1 MATVTQGVLL
11 RLLQAMH
18 TEERVAGEHRSPV
31 LQVTGVVPAL
41 TASTSD
47 APLLAAPP
55 SNGVLLNLS
64 DGLHSTYV
72 QVPPADADALLAA
85 ARPHLVGHLVHLD
98 RLRLARPVPRALGLR
113 TVPSSRSLPC
123 AGAPQPLVVRPAA
136 CARGYVIQPAAS
148 AADAAPPL
156 MPSCPTSSSDDNDAK
171 RTVLGPKNA
180 VADPAPPPQQPVK
193 RRFSSPAPPSK
204 QRDPSPAAKPAVSR
218 ASSPSVGKSASRPS
232 SPALRSTPRATSPA
246 PSKCVVPSLVAARE
260 ENRRAARE
268 PAIIVPSR
276 YRQPSPAGGRRGAAS
291 PAVAGG
297 RRASLSPSS
306 RRLSGEGTGKKK
318 VGVLV
323 AGISKMTDLG
333 SGSAAKPG
341 RKSWD
346 DPTRTAAATS
356 VMKSKAKVDKDT
368 IIRTQEA
375 MSRRL
380 SDATTEQSS
389 NDDSSVDEK
398 PKQPRKKI
406 DAPTSVKAKTAA
418 PKITLHD
425 PKWTDGSIPLDALP
439 DKLSKIGKE
448 AFERRDSA
456 ATAAASALQE
466 ALISESVI
474 RNISKFSEIC
484 ASARVSN
491 PFPTVDLFLVVCED
505 ALKWK
510 TIAAESVATN
520 GAEEEELLEKKS
532 TWHWVGAALATD
544 LEVLKLLNGATGPFS
559 RTRSSGTTNK
569 PNASSVEPPRTTS
582 LSSKKQAHGASAKA
596 QSKAAAVSPSSP
608 PRCST
613 WNMGETAE
621 LAKALWREMRA
632 WFLTFVDE
640 ALDVGFHL
648 FEDQQNVA
656 GKGRQHGGG
665 HITMVLS
672 QFKKI
677 SDWLDQV
684 GKIAAAEEEEQRT
697 KEKIELLKR
706 KIYGFVISH
715 MGSALESP
723 ASVSVSS
730 RS

>member
-31 LQVTGVVPAL
+31 LQVTAVVPAL

-47 APLLAAPP
+47 SPLLAAPP

-64 DGLHSTYV
+64 DGLHCTYV

-85 ARPHLVGHLVHLD
+85 ARPQLVGHLVHLD
-98 RLRLARPVPRALGLR
+98 RLRFARPVPRAVGLR
-113 TVPSSRSLPC
+113 TVPSSRPLPC
-123 AGAPQPLVVRPAA
+123 VGKPEPLVARPAS

-156 MPSCPTSSSDDNDAK
+156 MPSSSNPSAAPDASETAAVK

-180 VADPAPPPQQPVK
+180 VADPAPQQPVK

-204 QRDPSPAAKPAVSR
+204 HRDPSPAAKPAVSR
-218 ASSPSVGKSASRPS
+218 ASSPSVGKSASRAS
-232 SPALRSTPRATSPA
+232 SPAVRGTPRATSPA

-260 ENRRAARE
+260 ENRRVVRE
-268 PAIIVPSR
+268 PAILVPSR
-276 YRQPSPAGGRRGAAS
+276 YRQPSPAGGRRVAAS
-291 PAVAGG
+291 PAVGGG
-297 RRASLSPSS
+297 RRTSLSPGS

-323 AGISKMTDLG
+323 AGISKMSDLG

-346 DPTRTAAATS
+346 DPTVSLGTAAPGS
-356 VMKSKAKVDKDT
+356 VMKSKAKVDKDS
-368 IIRTQEA
+368 ILRTQEA

-389 NDDSSVDEK
+389 NDDSSVDER
-398 PKQPRKKI
+398 PKPRKKI
-406 DAPTSVKAKTAA
+406 ESTSVKAKTTA
-418 PKITLHD
+418 PKIILHD
-425 PKWTDGSIPLDALP
+425 PKWTDGSIPLDAIP

-448 AFERRDSA
+448 AFERRDLA

-466 ALISESVI
+466 ALVSESVI

-484 ASARVSN
+484 ASSKVFN
-491 PFPTVDLFLVVCED
+491 PFPTVDLFLVVYED
-505 ALKWK
+505 TLKWK
-510 TIAAESVATN
+510 TISESMVTN
-520 GAEEEELLEKKS
+520 GAEEEFFEKS
-532 TWHWVGAALATD
+532 TKHWVGAALATD
-544 LEVLKLLNGATGPFS
+544 LEVLKLLNGATGSFS
-559 RTRSSGTTNK
+559 RTRSTNK
-569 PNASSVEPPRTTS
+569 PNASSVEPPRTN
-582 LSSKKQAHGASAKA
+582 LSKKPTHGASAKV
-596 QSKAAAVSPSSP
+596 QSKVAPSSP
-608 PRCST
+608 LRCTWSNTEST
-613 WNMGETAE
+613 SETAE
-621 LAKALWREMRA
+621 LAKSLWREMHT

-648 FEDQQNVA
+648 FEDQNVA
-656 GKGRQHGGG
+656 SKGKHSS

-684 GKIAAAEEEEQRT
+684 GKIAEEERT
-697 KEKIELLKR
+697 KEKIECLKR

-715 MGSALESP
+715 MGSAFES
-723 ASVSVSS
+723 SVSVSS

>member
-11 RLLQAMH
+11 RLLHAMH

-31 LQVTGVVPAL
+31 LQVTAVVPAL

-47 APLLAAPP
+47 SPLLAAPP

-64 DGLHSTYV
+64 DGLHCTYV

-85 ARPHLVGHLVHLD
+85 ARPQLVGHLVHLD
-98 RLRLARPVPRALGLR
+98 RLRFARPVPRAVGLR
-113 TVPSSRSLPC
+113 TVPSSRPLPC
-123 AGAPQPLVVRPAA
+123 VGKPEPLVARPAP
-136 CARGYVIQPAAS
+136 CARGYVVQPAAS
-148 AADAAPPL
+148 PADAAPPL
-156 MPSCPTSSSDDNDAK
+156 MPSSSASFTPDANDTAAVK

-180 VADPAPPPQQPVK
+180 VADPAPQHPVK
-193 RRFSSPAPPSK
+193 RRFSSPAPPSSK
-204 QRDPSPAAKPAVSR
+204 QRDPSPAAKHSAASR
-218 ASSPSVGKSASRPS
+218 ASSPSVGKSASRAS
-232 SPALRSTPRATSPA
+232 SPAVRGTPRATSPA

-260 ENRRAARE
+260 ENRRVVRE

-291 PAVAGG
+291 PAVGCG

-346 DPTRTAAATS
+346 DPTVSLGTAGAGS
-356 VMKSKAKVDKDT
+356 VMKSKAKVDKDS
-368 IIRTQEA
+368 ILRTQEA

-380 SDATTEQSS
+380 SDATMEHSS
-389 NDDSSVDEK
+389 NDDSSVDER
-398 PKQPRKKI
+398 PKHRKKI
-406 DAPTSVKAKTAA
+406 ESTSVKAKTTA
-418 PKITLHD
+418 PKIILHD
-425 PKWTDGSIPLDALP
+425 PKWTDGSIQLDALP

-448 AFERRDSA
+448 AFERRDLA

-466 ALISESVI
+466 ALVSESVI

-484 ASARVSN
+484 ASSKVSN
-491 PFPTVDLFLVVCED
+491 PFPTVDLFLVVYED
-505 ALKWK
+505 TLKWK
-510 TIAAESVATN
+510 TIAESVVTN
-520 GAEEEELLEKKS
+520 GAEEESFEKS
-532 TWHWVGAALATD
+532 TKHWVGAALATD
-544 LEVLKLLNGATGPFS
+544 LEVLKLLNGATGSFS
-559 RTRSSGTTNK
+559 RTGSTNK
-569 PNASSVEPPRTTS
+569 PNASSVEPPRTS
-582 LSSKKQAHGASAKA
+582 LSKKPTHGVSAKV
-596 QSKAAAVSPSSP
+596 QSKVSPSSP
-608 PRCST
+608 LRCT
-613 WNMGETAE
+613 WSNTESMSETAE
-621 LAKALWREMRA
+621 LAKVLWREMHT

-648 FEDQQNVA
+648 FEDQNVA
-656 GKGRQHGGG
+656 SKGKHSS

-684 GKIAAAEEEEQRT
+684 GKIAEEERT
-697 KEKIELLKR
+697 KEKIECLKR

-715 MGSALESP
+715 MGSAFES
-723 ASVSVSS
+723 SVSVSS